1 MISRK
6 TGKMTFI
13 NRVISSNKV
22 GLGNVKIFFLC
33 VLDNSKNSYCLLF
46 FICTAS
52 YKLEWRVPL
61 FLQPYCWH
69 IFQVSAYDG
78 INFSCYIWYK
88 GKLSDDQVEGIRE
101 IIRLKRVFNP
111 LSFGYLK
118 YNLDCSVFS
127 NVAPDIPVRILER
140 RRPRALFENFL
151 KQATFRIHLSLHFK
165 ARRSTK
171 SVMKISFHSFWN

>member
-1 MISRK
+1 MREMISRK

-22 GLGNVKIFFLC
+22 GLGNVKISFLCVCVYVC

-78 INFSCYIWYK
+78 MNFSCYIWYK
-88 GKLSDDQVEGIRE
+88 GRLSDDQVEGIRE
-101 IIRLKRVFNP
+101 IMRFKRVFNP
-111 LSFGYLK
+111 LPFGYRK
-118 YNLDCSVFS
+118 YNPDCSLFS
-127 NVAPDIPVRILER
+127 NVTPEIPVCILER

-151 KQATFRIHLSLHFK
+151 KQA
-165 ARRSTK
+165 
-171 SVMKISFHSFWN
+171 ISEFNSASISKRG